1 MDFNKD
7 GTHFA
12 TVGKEPSVRVY
23 DEETNAIAHNL
34 GSVGW
39 KVFFLNKILKD
50 VGHNNRVFCVK
61 FIPEEPNLLITG
73 GWDCNVIFW
82 DIRENKSIRSFIGPK
97 IAGDAIDYKNG
108 QVITGANRA
117 RGQLE
122 LWDFKQAEL
131 IKSIDYEPGQK
142 SENGA
147 FVYST

>member
-12 TVGKEPSVRVY
+12 TVGKEPTVRVY

-82 DIRENKSIRSFIGPK
+82 DIRENKSIRSFMFPYFNFSNLFLK
-97 IAGDAIDYKNG
+97 IFMIKKIPLLG
-108 QVITGANRA
+108 
-117 RGQLE
+117 LE
-122 LWDFKQAEL
+122 VFLSLLD
-131 IKSIDYEPGQK
+131 
-142 SENGA
+142 
-147 FVYST
+147 